1 MALMFFM
8 GKTRAKAI
16 QAEEETKVMVRD
28 VKLIDYSTILTQHLQ
43 KQAKNL
49 RNAFVSYNGW
59 KVVLDDNENIEHHLP
74 TTIFSY

>member
-1 MALMFFM
+1 
-8 GKTRAKAI
+8 
-16 QAEEETKVMVRD
+16 MVRD